1 MATKTIKTEY
11 YVKPAEEAID
21 KAEGMPA
28 DETPENIGAP
38 VAPEADEDA
47 PITEADYQRELAD
60 AKLDLSKLALR
71 RLQMMNEVGRLD
83 FTMATVQH
91 YIEVLNRRY
100 VRTITGQANGTESK

>member
-1 MATKTIKTEY
+1 MATKTKKIEDID
-11 YVKPAEEAID
+11 KPA
-21 KAEGMPA
+21 A
-28 DETPENIGAP
+28 DELTENISVP
-38 VAPEADEDA
+38 VTPEADEDA
-47 PITEADYQRELAD
+47 PITETDYQRELAD

>member
-1 MATKTIKTEY
+1 MATKTKKIEDIAE
-11 YVKPAEEAID
+11 PATGPEII
-21 KAEGMPA
+21 GTPV
-28 DETPENIGAP
+28 TPEAP
-38 VAPEADEDA
+38 MPPEANEDD
-47 PITEADYQRELAD
+47 PITETDYQRELAD

>member
-1 MATKTIKTEY
+1 MATKIKKIEDID
-11 YVKPAEEAID
+11 KPA
-21 KAEGMPA
+21 A
-28 DETPENIGAP
+28 DESTENISVP
-38 VAPEADEDA
+38 VTPEADEDA
-47 PITEADYQRELAD
+47 PITETDYQRELAD

>member
-1 MATKTIKTEY
+1 MATKTKKIEDID
-11 YVKPAEEAID
+11 KPA
-21 KAEGMPA
+21 A
-28 DETPENIGAP
+28 DEPTENISVP
-38 VAPEADEDA
+38 VTPEADEDA
-47 PITEADYQRELAD
+47 PITETDYQRELAD

>member
-1 MATKTIKTEY
+1 MATKTKKTEY
-11 YVKPAEEAID
+11 YVKPADETIN

-28 DETPENIGAP
+28 DENPENVGAP
-38 VAPEADEDA
+38 VTPEADEDA
-47 PITEADYQRELAD
+47 PITETDYQRELAD

>member
-1 MATKTIKTEY
+1 MATKTKKIED
-11 YVKPAEEAID
+11 ID
-21 KAEGMPA
+21 KPTA
-28 DETPENIGAP
+28 DESTENISVP
-38 VAPEADEDA
+38 VTPEADEDA
-47 PITEADYQRELAD
+47 PITETDYQRELAD

>member
-1 MATKTIKTEY
+1 MATKTKKTEY
-11 YVKPAEEAID
+11 YVKPAED
-21 KAEGMPA
+21 TNNKAEGEPA

-38 VAPEADEDA
+38 VAPDVDEDA
-47 PITEADYQRELAD
+47 PITETDYQRELAD

>member
-1 MATKTIKTEY
+1 MATKTKKIEDID
-11 YVKPAEEAID
+11 KPA
-21 KAEGMPA
+21 A
-28 DETPENIGAP
+28 DESTENISVP
-38 VAPEADEDA
+38 VTPEADEDA
-47 PITEADYQRELAD
+47 PITETDYQRELAD

>member
-1 MATKTIKTEY
+1 MATKTKKIEDID
-11 YVKPAEEAID
+11 KPA
-21 KAEGMPA
+21 A
-28 DETPENIGAP
+28 DASTENISVP
-38 VAPEADEDA
+38 VTPEADEDA
-47 PITEADYQRELAD
+47 PITETDYQRELAD

>member
-1 MATKTIKTEY
+1 MATKTKKIEDID
-11 YVKPAEEAID
+11 KPA
-21 KAEGMPA
+21 A
-28 DETPENIGAP
+28 DASTENISVP
-38 VAPEADEDA
+38 VTPEADEDA
-47 PITEADYQRELAD
+47 PITETDYQRELVD